1 MPAAGLSF
9 FAAGNLTPPGG
20 GKGASRGLLEAF
32 NGLLQ
37 RSGSFS
43 RGRAGGQVFV
53 CTGTGHLTK
62 QCPNNY
68 LLHDSF
74 QPGVFLFRQE
84 TILILAALMTVSGVN
99 PIIGIG
105 VIFIVF
111 EVNPLSIV

>member
-1 MPAAGLSF
+1 MPAAGLF
-9 FAAGNLTPPGG
+9 FREESTGPLKV
-20 GKGASRGLLEAF
+20 GKGVLRGLPEAF

>member
-9 FAAGNLTPPGG
+9 LQQVGLPLQGD
-20 GKGASRGLLEAF
+20 KGALRGLTGAF
-32 NGLLQ
+32 KSHLLHL
-37 RSGSFS
+37 GPLS
-43 RGRAGGQVFV
+43 RGRAGARGFV
-53 CTGTGHLTK
+53 CTGPGHLTK

-68 LLHDSF
+68 LLDSSF

-84 TILILAALMTVSGVN
+84 TALILAALMTVSGVN

>member
-1 MPAAGLSF
+1 MVKELP
-9 FAAGNLTPPGG
+9 
-20 GKGASRGLLEAF
+20 GASQRLLTALYSVLALFLE
-32 NGLLQ
+32 
-37 RSGSFS
+37 
-43 RGRAGGQVFV
+43 GRAGGQVFV

-74 QPGVFLFRQE
+74 QPGVFLFPQE